1 MNKVNPTSLRGI
13 LNNYII
19 NAVSKQLPD
28 NHVLID
34 TFWLT
39 VKDPVLAKLDN
50 SKIAVCYSGL
60 DWENTGCIED
70 RMAAHRL
77 INARSSKQI
86 HIGNTNNEYFF
97 SFWTEFIRQNPK
109 YFLDNVYIQPPKL
122 EKLFLSY
129 NNTRRDHR
137 VFLLDQIDSQGLDG
151 VGIISRPGSARMAQI
166 VEQFDENDRE
176 LQNVDCYSLGEP
188 EIWSKFLINVVTEST
203 THSNLFLSEKTWKP
217 IIGMRTFLI
226 LGDNNLYTKLKE
238 LGFDTFDDLFGTWW
252 ESLDW
257 QQRARSIVDILKQY
271 QHTDLN
277 KLYAKLL
284 PRLQYNRE
292 NFKSFMI
299 KNHNKICNL
308 GL

>member
-1 MNKVNPTSLRGI
+1 MTKVNPTSLRGTV
-13 LNNYII
+13 NNYII
-19 NAVSKQLPD
+19 DTVSKQLPND
-28 NHVLID
+28 HVLID

-39 VKDPVLAKLDN
+39 VKDSIITKLDD

-77 INARSSKQI
+77 INARSARQI
-86 HIGNTNNEYFF
+86 HIGNSNTQYFF
-97 SFWTEFIRQNPK
+97 SYWAEFIRQNPM
-109 YFLDNVYIQPPKL
+109 YFLDEIYIQAPRL

-137 VFLLDQIDSQGLDG
+137 VFLLNQIDDRGLG
-151 VGIISRPGSARMAQI
+151 EIGIISRPGQARMAQI

-176 LQNVDCYSLGEP
+176 LKNVDCYSLGEP
-188 EIWSKFLINVVTEST
+188 AIWNTFLINVVTEST
-203 THSNLFLSEKTWKP
+203 THSDVFLSEKTWKP
-217 IIGMRTFLI
+217 LIGMRPFMI
-226 LGDNNLYTKLKE
+226 LGDTNLYAKLNE

-252 ESLDW
+252 KDPDW
-257 QQRARSIVDILKQY
+257 QRRAVSIADILKQY

-277 KLYAKLL
+277 KLYTKLL

-308 GL
+308 GI